1 MGKMSAIR
9 PRLPRK
15 AHQNQVVSYSAL
27 LSSNTVDALA
37 IKEEVAA
44 LLPTKKVEKERVASL
59 PSKKLKEVK
68 SSDENML
75 IENVEAVE
83 AAVEEEAPASL
94 PTKRVKKEGKKSKKE
109 IFVESVEVIAV
120 VKEEVPAS
128 WLAGK
133 FKEDVAHISLVSVLI
148 ELGELTPMVVVQRPS
163 QSIKTPYVADLIMK
177 PAEYDRIDFMT
188 SAEVSSTGIIENGI
202 SGGMLKKT
210 KKSSLKGKADAK
222 AALSNALRQTAS
234 SPDDIHLGHTP
245 ALDCAGM
252 IVPGAVVYCTPN
264 DGHTKTKFTV
274 QLCEEQREDGGVVT
288 VACHPNLAER
298 AARVLLE
305 NHLLNEE
312 LGDYDPL
319 RVLRQQTFG
328 KSRVDFV
335 VQNEIENSVT
345 LVEVKNVVG
354 ADYKEGSVPPGRCEV
369 GVYSVIPME
378 ADGSDYKRHA
388 IFPHGSKK
396 AEVNVVSDRAIK
408 HIHELTCMQGTTDD
422 QGRYVK
428 SSILFI
434 INRSDCEAFRPCHEA
449 DMLFAQMLLRA
460 QERGVLIIAKEVIWS
475 LGTAVSGR
483 SLPVAFDKSVTSN
496 IDENHLS
503 QVLLFNESGS
513 GRSPS
518 PSKKKMKEEDEDED
532 EDEELGDEKEE
543 KEVTAKVPQKKR
555 IKKMD

>member
-1 MGKMSAIR
+1 
-9 PRLPRK
+9 
-15 AHQNQVVSYSAL
+15 
-27 LSSNTVDALA
+27 
-37 IKEEVAA
+37 
-44 LLPTKKVEKERVASL
+44 
-59 PSKKLKEVK
+59 
-68 SSDENML
+68 
-75 IENVEAVE
+75 
-83 AAVEEEAPASL
+83 
-94 PTKRVKKEGKKSKKE
+94 
-109 IFVESVEVIAV
+109 
-120 VKEEVPAS
+120 
-128 WLAGK
+128 
-133 FKEDVAHISLVSVLI
+133 
-148 ELGELTPMVVVQRPS
+148 
-163 QSIKTPYVADLIMK
+163 MK

-335 VQNEIENSVT
+335 VQNEIENSIT

-460 QERGVLIIAKEVIWS
+460 QERGVLIIAKEVIWT

-518 PSKKKMKEEDEDED
+518 PSKKKMKEEDEDE
-532 EDEELGDEKEE
+532 ELGDEKEE
-543 KEVTAKVPQKKR
+543 KEVTA
-555 IKKMD
+555 